1 MHFVVTSLDSNE
13 ATLLE
18 MLGDDID
25 DFFFGV
31 KVIIQT
37 EVENDQMKD
46 APLKTLRH
54 NFDYQAD
61 YEDNKY

>member
-54 NFDYQAD
+54 NFDY
-61 YEDNKY
+61 